1 MHFCMLIIFGCDVIA
16 QKATQNE
23 KNACRWFSAFQTVLT
38 TPCKCESSQGALLGT
53 ANEGIITECID
64 HRTGRYLG

>member
-1 MHFCMLIIFGCDVIA
+1 MHFYMLIIFTYDVIA

-38 TPCKCESSQGALLGT
+38 TPC
-53 ANEGIITECID
+53 ID
-64 HRTGRYLG
+64 